1 MHATTRI
8 GLIGLVMLLP
18 LVAASPAKAA
28 EQDPLN
34 RNYNDHIAYVASFML
49 PTLAPRCE
57 AAFPGYTART
67 SPVFLRWLASN
78 EEQIERGRLLTMSE
92 MKADQSL
99 RAYRQALIDS
109 RGRQLDEADAK
120 GKQRVCDGIAGFIG
134 GMTLPGRWP

>member
-1 MHATTRI
+1 MHTKTRV
-8 GLIGLVMLLP
+8 GLIALAMLLP
-18 LVAASPAKAA
+18 MAAPSPAKAA
-28 EQDPLN
+28 EEDKLN
-34 RNYNDHIAYVASFML
+34 RNFNDHIAYVASFML

-78 EEQIERGRLLTMSE
+78 QEQIERGRLLTMSE
-92 MKADQSL
+92 MKADESLRDYRQSL
-99 RAYRQALIDS
+99 IQKRS
-109 RGRQLDEADAK
+109 TQLDAADAQ